1 MYELTF
7 SHGWL
12 NITVKTTIIL
22 RFYSSRLKR
31 TMYDS
36 AQRPQVQFLTLVQT
50 EWVTLK
56 EFDDSTP
63 ALLPVSDSAEEL
75 SLEEAQTRLMVLSK
89 KYPFLTFRLNKVIR

>member
-36 AQRPQVQFLTLVQT
+36 GGNTSVDAATG
-50 EWVTLK
+50 
-56 EFDDSTP
+56 
-63 ALLPVSDSAEEL
+63 
-75 SLEEAQTRLMVLSK
+75 
-89 KYPFLTFRLNKVIR
+89 I